1 MTFQS
6 RVPTTETKSCPAA
19 AETQV
24 SQATVPYVNQVA
36 ILLPDG
42 AAPGAG
48 QILADLLLSANEVIP
63 DARYAVSILRLSDFN
78 HLSHGRQQRTM
89 CIFLGDIRAR
99 WRVSSSDRAALQT
112 LLHRCRQPVL
122 VGGAVFLL
130 REAGMFDGHTL
141 AVHSNFAAAAN
152 EEALQSAAVGTQYH
166 LADPVHSA
174 VSPLATLRLL
184 LDLIGREHGEFM
196 ADALGEYVGL
206 DAGDTRFQSKATLD
220 ILQRAGG
227 DNLIEKSLHL
237 MQQHIEEP
245 ISICELARQQGVST
259 RKLQRRFRDRTG
271 GGPHTAYRMLRIE
284 RAHQLL
290 THTSM
295 NVYEIVAATGFGTR
309 SNLSRW
315 FHKQLGVSPQAVRR
329 SAYCDAQQVPPAE
342 LQRALAG

>member
-6 RVPTTETKSCPAA
+6 RVPNTEAKSCPAM
-19 AETQV
+19 AETEISQV
-24 SQATVPYVNQVA
+24 HQVA
-36 ILLPDG
+36 ILLPDE
-42 AAPGAG
+42 AASGAG

-63 DARYAVSILRLSDFN
+63 DARYAVSVLRLSDFN
-78 HLSHGRQQRTM
+78 HLNHGRQHRTM

-99 WRVSSSDRAALQT
+99 WRVSSCDRAALQT

-130 REAGMFDGHTL
+130 REAGMFDGQTL
-141 AVHSNFAAAAN
+141 AVHSNFSAAAG
-152 EEALQSAAVGTQYH
+152 EEALETAPTGTQYH

-174 VSPLATLRLL
+174 VSPLAALRLL
-184 LDLIGREHGEFM
+184 LDLIGHEHGEFM

-220 ILQRAGG
+220 ILQKAGG

-329 SAYCDAQQVPPAE
+329 SAYCDTAQTSAVE
-342 LQRALAG
+342 MQRAVVG

>member
-6 RVPTTETKSCPAA
+6 PAPNTETIRCSAVAKTEISD
-19 AETQV
+19 
-24 SQATVPYVNQVA
+24 VNRVV
-36 ILLPDG
+36 ILLPDEAG
-42 AAPGAG
+42 SGAG
-48 QILADLLLSANEVIP
+48 QMLADLLLSANEVIP
-63 DARYAVSILRLSDFN
+63 GARYDVSILRLSDFN
-78 HLSHGRQQRTM
+78 HLSLGRQQRSI

-99 WRVSSSDRAALQT
+99 WRVKDRDRAALQT
-112 LLHRCRQPVL
+112 LLHRCRQPIL

-130 REAGMFDGHTL
+130 RDAGMFDGHVL
-141 AVHSNFAAAAN
+141 AVHSNFAAAAE
-152 EEALQSAAVGTQYH
+152 EEALKSAAAGTQYH
-166 LADPVHSA
+166 LTDSVHSA
-174 VSPLATLRLL
+174 VSPLATPRLL

-196 ADALGEYVGL
+196 ADALGEYIGL

-220 ILQRAGG
+220 ILQKAGG

-271 GGPHTAYRMLRIE
+271 GGPQTAYRMLRIE

-329 SAYCDAQQVPPAE
+329 NAYCE
-342 LQRALAG
+342 AGQASSGHAMAG

>member
-6 RVPTTETKSCPAA
+6 QVSDSVSNPVTTSPRPAA
-19 AETQV
+19 DV
-24 SQATVPYVNQVA
+24 SLRPLKQVA
-36 ILLPDG
+36 ILLPDE

-63 DARYAVSILRLSDFN
+63 DARYAVSILRLSEFN
-78 HLSHGRQQRTM
+78 HLNHGRQHRHM

-99 WRVSSSDRAALQT
+99 WRVSSNDRAALQM
-112 LLHRCRQPVL
+112 LLHRCQQPVL
-122 VGGAVFLL
+122 VGGAVFLPQ
-130 REAGMFDGHTL
+130 EAGMFDGQRL
-141 AVHSNFAAAAN
+141 AVHSNFTAAAE
-152 EEALQSAAVGTQYH
+152 EEALQSLAAGTQYH

-184 LDLIGREHGEFM
+184 LDLIGRSHGEFM
-196 ADALGEYVGL
+196 ADALGEYIGL
-206 DAGDTRFQSKATLD
+206 DAGDSRFQSKASLE
-220 ILQRAGG
+220 ILHRAGG
-227 DNLIEKSLHL
+227 DALIEQSLQL
-237 MQQHIEEP
+237 MQQHMEETL
-245 ISICELARQQGVST
+245 SICELARHQGVST
-259 RKLQRRFRDRTG
+259 RKLQRRFRDCTG
-271 GGPHTAYRMLRIE
+271 SGPQTAYRMLRIE

-329 SAYCDAQQVPPAE
+329 GAYSEVGVQRSQQ
-342 LQRALAG
+342 ALAS

>member
-6 RVPTTETKSCPAA
+6 RVPNTETKSNPADTVA
-19 AETQV
+19 DNAQV
-24 SQATVPYVNQVA
+24 KHVA
-36 ILLPDG
+36 ILLPDE

-48 QILADLLLSANEVIP
+48 QTLADLLLSANEVIP
-63 DARYAVSILRLSDFN
+63 DARYAISVLRLSDFN
-78 HLSHGRQQRTM
+78 HLNHGRQHRTM

-99 WRVSSSDRAALQT
+99 WRVSSNDRASLQT
-112 LLHRCRQPVL
+112 LLHRCRQPIF

-130 REAGMFDGHTL
+130 REAGMFDGQTL
-141 AVHSNFAAAAN
+141 AVHPNFSAAAA
-152 EEALQSAAVGTQYH
+152 EEALQTAPTGTQYQI
-166 LADPVHSA
+166 ADPIHSA

-184 LDLIGREHGEFM
+184 LDLIGREYGEFM
-196 ADALGEYVGL
+196 ADALGEYIGL
-206 DAGDTRFQSKATLD
+206 DSGDTRFQSKATLD
-220 ILQRAGG
+220 ILQKAGG
-227 DNLIEKSLHL
+227 DNLIEKSLRL

-245 ISICELARQQGVST
+245 ISICELARKQGVST

-329 SAYCDAQQVPPAE
+329 SAYCETGQSDAIEMP
-342 LQRALAG
+342 RAVAG

>member
-1 MTFQS
+1 MTLQC
-6 RVPTTETKSCPAA
+6 RVPNAEAMSCPAV
-19 AETQV
+19 AET
-24 SQATVPYVNQVA
+24 AITEVNQVA
-36 ILLPDG
+36 ILLPDE

-63 DARYAVSILRLSDFN
+63 EARFDVSIMRLSDFN
-78 HLSHGRQQRTM
+78 HLSLGRQQRSM

-99 WRVSSSDRAALQT
+99 WRVKTGDRAALQI
-112 LLHRCRQPVL
+112 LLHRCRQPIL
-122 VGGAVFLL
+122 VGGAVFLP
-130 REAGMFDGHTL
+130 REAGMFDGHVL
-141 AVHSNFAAAAN
+141 AVHSNFAAAAE
-152 EEALQSAAVGTQYH
+152 EEALQRAASGTQYH
-166 LADPVHSA
+166 LAEPVHSA
-174 VSPLATLRLL
+174 ISPLATPRLL
-184 LDLIGREHGEFM
+184 LDLIGRQYGEFM

-206 DAGDTRFQSKATLD
+206 DAGGTRFQSKATLD
-220 ILQRAGG
+220 ILQKAGG

-259 RKLQRRFRDRTG
+259 RKLQRRFRDCTG
-271 GGPHTAYRMLRIE
+271 NGPQSAYRSLRIE

-329 SAYCDAQQVPPAE
+329 NAYCETEQAST
-342 LQRALAG
+342 RAMAG

>member
-6 RVPTTETKSCPAA
+6 RVPNTEAISCSAMAETET
-19 AETQV
+19 AE
-24 SQATVPYVNQVA
+24 VNRVV
-36 ILLPDG
+36 ILLPDESG
-42 AAPGAG
+42 PGAG
-48 QILADLLLSANEVIP
+48 QMLAELLLSANEVIP
-63 DARYAVSILRLSDFN
+63 GARYDVSVMRLSDFN
-78 HLSHGRQQRTM
+78 HLSLGRQPRNM
-89 CIFLGDIRAR
+89 CIFLGNIRAR
-99 WRVSSSDRAALQT
+99 WRVKDSDRAALQT
-112 LLHRCRQPVL
+112 LLHRCRQPIL

-141 AVHSNFAAAAN
+141 AVHSNFAAAAE
-152 EEALQSAAVGTQYH
+152 EEALKSAAAGTQY
-166 LADPVHSA
+166 LLTESVHSA
-174 VSPLATLRLL
+174 ISPLATPRLL

-196 ADALGEYVGL
+196 ADALGEYIGL

-220 ILQRAGG
+220 ILQKAGG

-271 GGPHTAYRMLRIE
+271 SGPQRAYRMLRIE

-329 SAYCDAQQVPPAE
+329 NAYSEAGQGSAG
-342 LQRALAG
+342 ALAS